1 MSSADTN
8 SSFSCLSLWFW
19 KECSCNKILYL
30 VSLLKKGVACDRVL
44 CSVGRL
50 HAEVTLM
57 EWENE
62 WRGELHI
69 PSRCCTTVTQMG
81 TQMRH
86 AYIIQ
91 IYLCF
96 SAYIYN
102 ILMHICISAH
112 THCFFNI
119 NITMHLHS
127 SSRPRESQYLLI
139 SFLMYP
145 CLLFYTL
152 LRIVTVSAVFQSP
165 QHKI

>member
-50 HAEVTLM
+50 HTEVTLM

-62 WRGELHI
+62 WRGEWHI

-112 THCFFNI
+112 TRCFFLI
-119 NITMHLHS
+119 LISQCTCKAVADQ
-127 SSRPRESQYLLI
+127 ESLLI

-145 CLLFYTL
+145 CLFSRVHPDCYYFTL
-152 LRIVTVSAVFQSP
+152 CCV
-165 QHKI
+165 